1 MMSTSQERQ
10 VRCLLKSGGRLTI
23 TGNQHPI
30 QIECKRASANSSKP
44 GAALWD
50 IDELIVKK
58 GERIV
63 NSYYRWKAR
72 ALYPLLAS
80 QMDALLDAQEVIA

>member
-1 MMSTSQERQ
+1 MMTTSQERQ
-10 VRCLLKSGGRLTI
+10 IRRLLKSGGGLTI
-23 TGNQHPI
+23 TGKQLPI
-30 QIECKRASANSSKP
+30 QLDCKRATAKPANPSA
-44 GAALWD
+44 ARWD

-63 NSYYRWKAR
+63 NSYYRWKAH

-80 QMDALLDAQEVIA
+80 QMDALLDAQEVSA